1 MPGYLESILDISESC
16 DYFLPWNV
24 VKEKLILSGRGGG
37 GGITENVAVGVRG
50 CSTSEQHW
58 WAEILQMLMSNQVRD
73 EEVLVSQGWSSMQ
86 LPLP

>member
-24 VKEKLILSGRGGG
+24 VKEKLTLAGRGGG
-37 GGITENVAVGVRG
+37 IPENVAVGVREAVRLQSNTG
-50 CSTSEQHW
+50 GQRFFKCSCQ
-58 WAEILQMLMSNQVRD
+58 IQVRD